1 MYTQLNCFSERW
13 LIRHFYCEGLFTRS
27 VLYRPSTELRGR
39 ELFIREEK
47 LSYPK
52 FLTISN
58 RVCVTHMYFI
68 YFFFFFFFSYN
79 IRTTNRHTNLGKWL
93 LNLRNDVNSP
103 LVDVF
108 TGSYHLCTKQCA
120 VNLTRGGAHSTE
132 GKGPFTPVIY

>member
-1 MYTQLNCFSERW
+1 MPDQCKCRLTHPPLVTVSVLRTC
-13 LIRHFYCEGLFTRS
+13 ILFT
-27 VLYRPSTELRGR
+27 
-39 ELFIREEK
+39 
-47 LSYPK
+47 
-52 FLTISN
+52 
-58 RVCVTHMYFI
+58 
-68 YFFFFFFFSYN
+68 FFCFFPYN

-108 TGSYHLCTKQCA
+108 TGSYDLCTKQCA